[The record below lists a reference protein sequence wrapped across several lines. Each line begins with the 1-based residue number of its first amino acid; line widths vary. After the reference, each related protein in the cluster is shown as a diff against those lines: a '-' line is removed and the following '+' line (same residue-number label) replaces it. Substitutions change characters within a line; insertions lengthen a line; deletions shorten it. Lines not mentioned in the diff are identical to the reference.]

1 MLINNNETTSSR
13 TTASTRYRVHEDV
26 SWRPGYWTAAIAKLG
41 RCACSP
47 YWFLIEYKGCVHCP
61 QPKRSIREAGG
72 PAGTSVPSH
81 PSGSRASTWWIS
93 VGC

>member
-13 TTASTRYRVHEDV
+13 TTASTRYVHEDV

-41 RCACSP
+41 RCACGP
-47 YWFLIEYKGCVHCP
+47 YWSLIGSRGCVHCP

-72 PAGTSVPSH
+72 PAGSSVPSH
-81 PSGSRASTWWIS
+81 PSGSRASTCWWIS